1 MKKKIIIGS
10 SIVFIIDQ
18 ISKFLIEHF
27 FKNKVIVI
35 IPNFFNID
43 FIYNHGGAF
52 SILNNQVFILI
63 IISIICL
70 IFLTKIAK
78 DLKKSL
84 YKVLTFS
91 LLYGGI
97 IGNLFDRIF
106 FYSVRDFLDFKFFNY
121 HFPTFNVADMAIVL
135 GMILLMFKLF
145 RKEDSNDHYS
155 K

>member
-63 IISIICL
+63 IIYI
-70 IFLTKIAK
+70 K
-78 DLKKSL
+78 
-84 YKVLTFS
+84 Y
-91 LLYGGI
+91 
-97 IGNLFDRIF
+97 
-106 FYSVRDFLDFKFFNY
+106 
-121 HFPTFNVADMAIVL
+121 
-135 GMILLMFKLF
+135 
-145 RKEDSNDHYS
+145 
-155 K
+155 